1 MSPSKPFV
9 SAEEAWFWTVTALRA
24 RQQDLKMPK
33 GEVRPCDPDD
43 VIRALD
49 GLYRQGRIGPDHAR
63 VLRRYGEQGVVPK
76 EIENDRTLW
85 DESMSHLLSQLSA
98 KGIVVEQV
106 KSAPTMSNR
115 AIYRFINK
123 SNNRVEYFGDPAALA
138 AHMLGKRL
146 SNILV
151 IKSDDKGDR
160 LVTFAS
166 PYVDAMEAALREA

>member
-1 MSPSKPFV
+1 MSQSKPFV

-63 VLRRYGEQGVVPK
+63 VLRRYGEQGVAPK
-76 EIENDRTLW
+76 EIGNDRTLW
-85 DESMSHLLSQLSA
+85 DKSMSHLHSQLSA

-106 KSAPTMSNR
+106 KSAPIMSNR
-115 AIYRFINK
+115 AVYRFINK

-138 AHMLGKRL
+138 AYMLGKRI

-151 IKSDDKGDR
+151 IKSDDQGDR
-160 LVTFAS
+160 LVVFTSAE
-166 PYVDAMEAALREA
+166 VRGIEEALRSA